1 MNNTKRSTDEILR
14 DVFGK
19 NLLDYLL
26 MAGKIYKRKRPD
38 LPSLLFS
45 QVSAWISFFRGENE
59 PPLWKEEDVAVV
71 LPQIR
76 EDPPVIISFLEEI
89 RAQFDEAQEND
100 RLAQDFVLKYSRES
114 DREQIL
120 EGLKAFTDFEIPV

>member
-1 MNNTKRSTDEILR
+1 
-14 DVFGK
+14 
-19 NLLDYLL
+19 
-26 MAGKIYKRKRPD
+26 
-38 LPSLLFS
+38 
-45 QVSAWISFFRGENE
+45 
-59 PPLWKEEDVAVV
+59 VAVV

-89 RAQFDEAQEND
+89 RAQFDEAKEND

>member
-1 MNNTKRSTDEILR
+1 
-14 DVFGK
+14 
-19 NLLDYLL
+19 
-26 MAGKIYKRKRPD
+26 
-38 LPSLLFS
+38 
-45 QVSAWISFFRGENE
+45 
-59 PPLWKEEDVAVV
+59 VAVV